1 MKKKQVTKGI
11 GKTGVGRSVKILI
24 VQGGGANEDKNKNI
38 ERLIGLVDRGCR
50 KEQRDFVCF
59 NEFATTIHFTG
70 GIDNRFFE
78 YAEPIPGPTTDL
90 FSKKAREYSCN
101 MVIPIFE
108 RGKVR
113 GEFYNSTVVI
123 DRRGNLVK
131 GRLQDGKEVYC
142 YRKVQIP
149 LGDRGVSQQYYFR
162 QGPGYVTFNTDIAK
176 IGTLICHDRS
186 YPESWR
192 LMALM
197 GAEIVFLGLNTW
209 STWRKELL
217 LTEIITM
224 AYQNGV
230 FIVMASR
237 GGAESVKEGMQF
249 IGRSAIVNPMGE
261 VLVEGPKNRGWELVS
276 GRIDLRELDRYYERY
291 HFFRDRRPE
300 LYQLITETAL

>member
-1 MKKKQVTKGI
+1 MKEKKVTKTSE
-11 GKTGVGRSVKILI
+11 KPGRQRLVNTLI
-24 VQGGGANEDKNKNI
+24 VQGGGASEDKNKNI
-38 ERLIGLVDRGCR
+38 ERLIRLVDKGCR
-50 KEQRDFVCF
+50 KGQYDFVCF

-70 GIDNRFFE
+70 GVDNRFFE
-78 YAEPIPGPTTDL
+78 YAEPVPGPTTDA
-90 FSKKAREYSCN
+90 FSKKAREYSCH

-123 DRRGNLVK
+123 DRMGNLVK
-131 GRLQDGKEVYC
+131 GKLQDGREVNC

-149 LGDRGVSQQYYFR
+149 FGDRGVSQQYYFR
-162 QGPGYVTFNTDIAK
+162 QGPGYVTFDTDVAK

-209 STWRKELL
+209 STWRKGLL

-224 AYQNGV
+224 AYQNGL

-261 VLVEGPKNRGWELVS
+261 VLVEGPKNKGWELVP
-276 GRIDLRELDRYYERY
+276 GKIDLGELNRYYERY